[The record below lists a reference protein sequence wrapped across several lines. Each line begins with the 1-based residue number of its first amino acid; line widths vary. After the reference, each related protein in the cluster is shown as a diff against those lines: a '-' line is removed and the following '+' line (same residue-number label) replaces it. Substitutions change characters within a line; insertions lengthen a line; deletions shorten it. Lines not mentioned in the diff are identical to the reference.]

1 MSALLRKPVGLLP
14 ADTQYRLEVVG
25 AKQRRAKQQMSI
37 LAPGVFR
44 ESVFWEVDLALQ
56 GIAGIPKHERG
67 AETPSLNLGGGGP
80 NGQRPSQPFQDF
92 VDALAA
98 EMDVGGNEA
107 VGVVFP

>member
-1 MSALLRKPVGLLP
+1 MSTHLETPDVTEP
-14 ADTQYRLEVVG
+14 ITDVDMVTTLEVGPGGLDRYLDLVG
-25 AKQRRAKQQMSI
+25 DRRNPLIKYHGGS
-37 LAPGVFR
+37 LTLVSP
-44 ESVFWEVDLALQ
+44 SH
-56 GIAGIPKHERG
+56 KHERG

-80 NGQRPSQPFQDF
+80 NGQRPSQPFQDV